1 MKIKKKIDNDVFNN
15 KKCFLYFFEKEPKCF
30 LTNLLTYSKDINI
43 FDNEDEEN
51 IFTHHDCHGDL
62 SNCLYIDALW
72 ENDQEQI
79 ENLEDI
85 PLLKFNNITIDFD
98 YSLPIEKDIR
108 TDALLIPTNTNL
120 SFYNF
125 VDFGENNTFLINEC
139 RKRQLPFSEGDVVKT
154 SGSGT
159 GFPVLFHCVIV
170 DSAEMVP
177 DIMNIGLS
185 LYTALEKA
193 DEEGCKSISIH
204 PLVHLEGDISMPSI
218 NLYIKT
224 CLTTIKTFSEE
235 FQVENLEYILIH
247 IPSNFILNLQE
258 LSLDI

>member
-1 MKIKKKIDNDVFNN
+1 MKIAKKINQDVINY

-43 FDNEDEEN
+43 FDNDDEKNHFEC
-51 IFTHHDCHGDL
+51 HDCNGDF

-72 ENDQEQI
+72 EK
-79 ENLEDI
+79 EDVEDL
-85 PLLKFNNITIDFD
+85 PLLNFNNLNVDFD
-98 YSLPIEKDIR
+98 YSLPFEKDVR

-125 VDFGENNTFLINEC
+125 IDFGENNTFLINEC
-139 RKRQLPFSEGDVVKT
+139 RKRQLPFEEGDVVKT
-154 SGSGT
+154 SGVGT
-159 GFPVLFHCVIV
+159 GFPILLHCVIM
-170 DSAEMVP
+170 DSAEMMP
-177 DIMNIGLS
+177 DVINVGLS
-185 LYTALEKA
+185 LYNALEKA
-193 DEEGCKSISIH
+193 EEEGCKSISIH
-204 PLVHLEGDISMPSI
+204 PLVVLDGDISMPSI

-235 FQVENLEYILIH
+235 YEIENLEYILIH

-258 LSLDI
+258 LSSNI